1 VYEHRRRDLEDQR
14 EYYRR
19 NSLGYLWEIK
29 NDRACWQ
36 TGNVF
41 VEETVFTSQAHF
53 YLIFAQ
59 GLPYILEC
67 RALCELVESI
77 NGSVRGGDDNRAVER
92 SYPFLNIQN
101 QAINR

>member
-1 VYEHRRRDLEDQR
+1 MVVEALAEDVIREFWARQGARTSLRKPKRDPEDQR

-19 NSLGYLWEIK
+19 NSLGYLWEVK

-59 GLPYILEC
+59 GLPYILE
-67 RALCELVESI
+67 R
-77 NGSVRGGDDNRAVER
+77 R
-92 SYPFLNIQN
+92 SL
-101 QAINR
+101 